1 MKTVAP
7 RLFPST
13 LPLTDRTPGT
23 RTDAQ
28 AARTLLTENAGA
40 RRVTFH
46 LNSNASVDLMLSPP
60 VTQLILSGGGA
71 KGIAFQAS
79 YRRLRTKI
87 CSKVW

>member
-60 VTQLILSGGGA
+60 PVTQLILSVTA
-71 KGIAFQAS
+71 EVSWMANSSAS
-79 YRRLRTKI
+79 ARPSRI
-87 CSKVW
+87 